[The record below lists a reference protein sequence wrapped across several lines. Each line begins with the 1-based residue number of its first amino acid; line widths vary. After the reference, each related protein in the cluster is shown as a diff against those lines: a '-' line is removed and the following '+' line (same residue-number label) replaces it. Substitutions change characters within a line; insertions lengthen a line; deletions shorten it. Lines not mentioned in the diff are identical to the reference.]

1 MSPLPLLLMGF
12 SSLTSD
18 IDDIPQ
24 IPGLEAAFYIWAVS
38 HGRDMEFLSYTFG
51 LCLLT
56 HLGGLTWLWC
66 GILSYITGPDLL
78 TLLWLSAICC
88 RERG

>member
-24 IPGLEAAFYIWAVS
+24 IPGVEAAFYIWAVS
-38 HGRDMEFLSYTFG
+38 
-51 LCLLT
+51 
-56 HLGGLTWLWC
+56 LGC
-66 GILSYITGPDLL
+66 GVGSFPTSL
-78 TLLWLSAICC
+78 AQIC
-88 RERG
+88 